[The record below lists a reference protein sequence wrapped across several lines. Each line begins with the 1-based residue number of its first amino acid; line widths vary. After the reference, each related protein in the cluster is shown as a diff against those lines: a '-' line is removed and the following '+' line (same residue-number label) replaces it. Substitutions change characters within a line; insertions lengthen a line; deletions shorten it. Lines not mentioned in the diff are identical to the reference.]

1 MVLLVEDPEPED
13 GDVDADL
20 DGGVQTSGFAVV
32 EVAADARTQRRPDGL
47 AQLERKPSYDD

>member
-47 AQLERKPSYDD
+47 AQLERKPSYED